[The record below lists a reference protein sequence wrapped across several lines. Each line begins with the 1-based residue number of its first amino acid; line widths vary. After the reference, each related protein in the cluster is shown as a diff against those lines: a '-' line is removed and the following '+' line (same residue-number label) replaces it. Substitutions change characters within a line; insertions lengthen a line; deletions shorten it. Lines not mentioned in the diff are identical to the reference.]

1 MSSRTMLLAAS
12 LLAACAPRA
21 TTVIARVQDAEAD
34 RPIPGAV
41 VTVVGDEQMMAATGA
56 DGCTPP
62 TSVPTNA
69 THVAAARQG
78 YLEAVVWLRSTGK
91 ADGPELKR
99 GRTNLLE
106 IEVYPDQPRTLI
118 ARLVREG
125 DRIRLSEGVVSYRHP
140 TDADSAG
147 VDAAGTVVF
156 DRVPAGPLTVQ
167 GKAPGFREAAAEVR
181 VTGGE
186 TLQVDLALKDTLDT
200 GTVEGRVT
208 DARTG
213 RPLPGVTV
221 RVKALG
227 IDAVTGRD
235 GQYRLPKVPAGEYE
249 LTTFADGYVEA
260 RMPFRVIAGWTVTVD
275 LRLFH

>member
-1 MSSRTMLLAAS
+1 MSSRTLLLAAS
-12 LLAACAPRA
+12 FLAACAPRA
-21 TTVIARVQDAEAD
+21 TTIIARVQDAEAD

-41 VTVVGDEQMMAATGA
+41 VTVVGDEEMMAATGA
-56 DGCTPP
+56 DGRTPP
-62 TSVPTNA
+62 TSVPPNA
-69 THVAAARQG
+69 THVAATRQG
-78 YLEAVVWLRSTGK
+78 YLESVVWLRRTGN
-91 ADGPELKR
+91 AYGPELKR

-106 IEVYPDQPRTLI
+106 VEVYPDRPRTLV

-125 DRIRLSEGVVSYRHP
+125 DRIHLSEGVISYRHP

-156 DRVPAGPLTVQ
+156 DHVPAGPLTVQ
-167 GKAPGFREAAAEVR
+167 GKAPGFREAAVEVR
-181 VTGGE
+181 VIGGE
-186 TLQVDLALKDTLDT
+186 TLEVDLALKDTLNT

-221 RVKALG
+221 RVKTLD
-227 IDAVTGRD
+227 IDAVTDRD
-235 GQYRLPKVPAGEYE
+235 GLYRLPRVPTGAYE

-260 RMPFRVIAGWTVTVD
+260 KMPFRVTAGWTVTVD
-275 LRLFH
+275 FRLSH